1 MCIRDRDYGE
11 RSLAVAVTPQDQDIA
26 LGVKAAALVLLRRTD
41 EGAALLEEQRNR
53 IVANGDLWNLS
64 GSDPVLGVCRVLQG
78 EIGNG
83 IRLLEQAII
92 AREKDGYNDLA
103 DWSRLFLV
111 EVLLQ
116 IVSGKEKLPFRV
128 LLKNLP
134 TLLRVMA
141 TASSRIRTLTTRTLE
156 NSHFDSAGQHIGLS
170 LIHI

>member
-1 MCIRDRDYGE
+1 MCDSYTEALDCGE

-53 IVANGDLWNLS
+53 IVANGDFWNLS

-92 AREKDGYNDLA
+92 AREKDGYSDLA

-116 IVSGKEKLPFRV
+116 IVSGKEKLPFRD
-128 LLKNLP
+128 P
-134 TLLRVMA
+134 TEEPA
-141 TASSRIRTLTTRTLE
+141 NSAESHGYRIFTHSDLDDTHLAE
-156 NSHFDSAGQHIGLS
+156 FAL
-170 LIHI
+170 